1 MLPRVV
7 HTLAVLA
14 LACAASG
21 FVPHRA
27 VQTAPSQRIKTVCDS
42 FSIEM
47 ADLTNMAGTISD
59 REESAGVASM
69 AGVAQLATERCLSV
83 HSLLFAYELI
93 RPGPDKAKVGEWVAF
108 RLNQYAIL
116 KSDIEYANKMIA
128 LTKSPGVAREAQAL
142 RDRLRAFAE
151 LTSALRPKA

>member
-1 MLPRVV
+1 MLLAYASRSSETLEEHVMLPRVV

-69 AGVAQLATERCLSV
+69 AGVAQLATERCLSSTV
-83 HSLLFAYELI
+83 
-93 RPGPDKAKVGEWVAF
+93 
-108 RLNQYAIL
+108 
-116 KSDIEYANKMIA
+116 
-128 LTKSPGVAREAQAL
+128 
-142 RDRLRAFAE
+142 
-151 LTSALRPKA
+151 